1 MPDDVAPSV
10 EPTSSTAVPIH
21 RWPGNR
27 PVPITSQKKRKRVR
41 RRWCSRRYLKKN
53 TACSGALA
61 SYIVRKLA
69 IMASSETGLA
79 SRTSAVGQCS
89 VRASDNIRDA
99 G

>member
-1 MPDDVAPSV
+1 
-10 EPTSSTAVPIH
+10 
-21 RWPGNR
+21 
-27 PVPITSQKKRKRVR
+27 
-41 RRWCSRRYLKKN
+41 
-53 TACSGALA
+53 
-61 SYIVRKLA
+61 VRKLA